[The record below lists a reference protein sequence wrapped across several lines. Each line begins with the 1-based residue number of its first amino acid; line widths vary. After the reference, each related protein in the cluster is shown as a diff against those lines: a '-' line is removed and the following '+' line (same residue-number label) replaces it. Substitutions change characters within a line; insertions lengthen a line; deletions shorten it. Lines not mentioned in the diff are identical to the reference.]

1 MNERNDIRPDN
12 TSSSPSEKSAPLGEH
27 QPIEAD
33 AFALSAHGEESN
45 ADREAD
51 PAAGKQAK
59 VRVEYKHSLS
69 TRWMHRV
76 PATAAP
82 LGRKLEKS

>member
-33 AFALSAHGEESN
+33 TPALSAHGE
-45 ADREAD
+45 
-51 PAAGKQAK
+51 
-59 VRVEYKHSLS
+59 Y
-69 TRWMHRV
+69 
-76 PATAAP
+76 
-82 LGRKLEKS
+82 EKSRWCRVRSYLMTTSAQVDRRRCGSSDAPSRPKASP